1 MKNKLAIKSMLSIVT
16 AATLF
21 VSANID
27 GSTAFAA
34 GNEKIAY
41 NYKKYDVDT
50 PEENYN
56 KRLPEDL
63 TGKTVIIATNDV
75 HGAIKDY
82 IYVERLK
89 NEVTKRGGKVVLV
102 DSGDFSTQKDELK
115 DSNNDPYPGK
125 SAEIEG
131 CLDKSSGIAAVEIM
145 NELGYDVACL
155 GNHEFEYGTTVLNNI
170 IDTANF
176 PFTVANLKGSFT
188 SKKEVNN
195 SILYDQNKNDKNSLK
210 IGFFGLETPS
220 AKSWCED
227 KCGFEIIEKEEMH
240 KIAGNT
246 AASLRND
253 GANIVICLGH
263 LGFKDDDAPK
273 NIKKTQEYKD
283 ERQKKGNQRADYDI
297 LYKSGNRGVD
307 LFADKENVENIDL
320 IIDGHS
326 HTTVSDG
333 AYGESIMSTGIQFQ
347 NIGVIIIDN
356 DTKKIKDKFLIP
368 NEAFEQIGMDEDGK
382 HNDPESDKL
391 EAYIN
396 TMIKKAESV
405 GENDAKAK
413 AEFIEYIKNLKPED
427 CITTDVSS
435 AEASDDQAADVSSTK
450 FSAEASSTGNSAEEA
465 STEATESISNDSED
479 QSSAST
485 ASTEKEKKPGKSGK
499 HRDDHKKHH

>member
-16 AATLF
+16 ATTVFAA
-21 VSANID
+21 VSIN
-27 GSTAFAA
+27 TFAA
-34 GNEKIAY
+34 GNEVIHYPYVKYSTKEKENSAEAQKNVY
-41 NYKKYDVDT
+41 NT
-50 PEENYN
+50 
-56 KRLPEDL
+56 RLPEDL

-89 NEVTKRGGKVVLV
+89 NEVTKRGGTVVLV

-131 CLDKSSGIAAVEIM
+131 CLDKSNGIAAVEIM
-145 NELGYDVACL
+145 NELGYDVVCL
-155 GNHEFEYGTTVLNNI
+155 GNHEFERREKALSDI
-170 IDTANF
+170 IDTADF
-176 PFTVANLKGSFT
+176 PFVLANVQGEALN
-188 SKKEVNN
+188 KKNVTA
-195 SILYDQNKNDKNSLK
+195 NKVVTPDGTNLK

-220 AKSWCED
+220 ADDWVED
-227 KCGFEIIEKEEMH
+227 KCDLEYRTDKTLHEVAQEQVADLKSD
-240 KIAGNT
+240 K
-246 AASLRND
+246 ND
-253 GANIVICLGH
+253 VDIVICLAH
-263 LGFKDDDAPK
+263 LGFKDENAPK
-273 NIKKTQEYKD
+273 NLNYDKNITSKEKTDYYKKSY
-283 ERQKKGNQRADYDI
+283 AD
-297 LYKSGNRGVD
+297 GERGVD
-307 LFADKENVENIDL
+307 LYADVTGIDL

-326 HTTVSDG
+326 HTTVSAG
-333 AYGESIMSTGIQFQ
+333 ANGENIMSTGIQFQ

-368 NEAFEQIGMDEDGK
+368 DLGFEQIGRDEEGNLD
-382 HNDPESDKL
+382 DSESDKL

-405 GENDAKAK
+405 DENDEKAK

-435 AEASDDQAADVSSTK
+435 AEPSDGQAADAASTE
-450 FSAEASSTGNSAEEA
+450 FSVGASSTDNSTEEA

-479 QSSAST
+479 QSSTST
-485 ASTEKEKKPGKSGK
+485 ASTEKEKKPGKGDK
-499 HRDDHKKHH
+499 HRNDHKKHH